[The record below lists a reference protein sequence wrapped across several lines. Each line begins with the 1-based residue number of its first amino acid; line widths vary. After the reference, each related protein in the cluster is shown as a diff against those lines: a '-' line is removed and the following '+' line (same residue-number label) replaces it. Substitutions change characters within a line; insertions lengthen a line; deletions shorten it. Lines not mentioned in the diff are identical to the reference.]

1 MTTKNMLELCKRAK
15 LIYAADKECAEFDST
30 VSPLEKLIALVIED
44 CAIAAEEHA
53 RSYSEIEPGIGAKG
67 AANAVRRYASTLL
80 K

>member
-15 LIYAADKECAEFDST
+15 LIYAADSESAVTDGT
-30 VSPLEKLIALVIED
+30 VSPIEKLIALIIED
-44 CAIAAEEHA
+44 CAVAAEGHA
-53 RSYSEIEPGIGAKG
+53 WSYSDAESGVGAKG